1 MASTESETWTFLTS
15 FTGRGMMPGHPDY
28 DRSRA
33 LWNGVF
39 DRKPAVIAA
48 CATAAEVADAIG
60 FARRSGLEIAVR
72 GGGHN
77 YAGHAV
83 CDGGLMIHL
92 GGMNGVGVDPGQRRA
107 LCGGGATL
115 ADVDAAT
122 QKHGL
127 ATPGGW
133 SAMRPYARGSGC
145 YVNFM
150 TESEEDRVKAAYG
163 AEKYARLAAI
173 KATWDP
179 ENIFHRNVNIKPA

>member
-60 FARRSGLEIAVR
+60 FARRSGLEIAVHDSPR
-72 GGGHN
+72 RHERRR
-77 YAGHAV
+77 
-83 CDGGLMIHL
+83 
-92 GGMNGVGVDPGQRRA
+92 VDPGQRRA

-163 AEKYARLAAI
+163 AEK
-173 KATWDP
+173 
-179 ENIFHRNVNIKPA
+179 